1 MNYKELGGVKTYGH
15 KMLFNCCSR
24 QIPVPHKEGKISALG
39 RKLKLRLSLYKLSL
53 SLYKLNLCFYKLS
66 LSLEN
71 FFYPAGKCVAGG
83 GVFFLFLFGGLYKN
97 PYIC

>member
-1 MNYKELGGVKTYGH
+1 
-15 KMLFNCCSR
+15 MLFNCCSR
-24 QIPVPHKEGKISALG
+24 QIPAPHKEGKISALG